1 MDFWA
6 GLDEASLR
14 KIAVLMGADARLVTE
29 TESALDDISDAILTE
44 IPRQMHW
51 RHSSGALADSF
62 GRSKRSGYRAVGSD
76 LPYSRRR
83 EEGFSGRTD
92 SLGRTYRNDPGA
104 FYLQRAVKVI
114 NAQVPTRLVQ
124 AADRA
129 FFPGGA

>member
-1 MDFWA
+1 MDFWM

-14 KIAVLMGADARLVTE
+14 KIAVLMGAETRLVTE
-29 TESALDDISDAILTE
+29 SESALDDISDAILRE

-62 GRSKRSGYRAVGSD
+62 GRAKRASYRAVGSD
-76 LPYSRRR
+76 LPYARRR

-104 FYLQRAVKVI
+104 FYLQRAIKVVD
-114 NAQVPTRLVQ
+114 AQVPTRLVQ

>member
-1 MDFWA
+1 MNFWMA
-6 GLDEASLR
+6 LDEASLR
-14 KIAVLMGADARLVTE
+14 KIAVLMGAETRLVTE
-29 TESALDDISDAILTE
+29 TESALDDISGAITRE
-44 IPRQMHW
+44 IPNQMHW
-51 RHSSGALADSF
+51 KHSNGALADSF
-62 GRSKRSGYRAVGSD
+62 GRVKRASYRAVGSD

-104 FYLQRAVKVI
+104 FYLQRAIKVVD
-114 NAQVPTRLVQ
+114 AQVAARLVQ